1 MTYKQAQAR
10 WAERVRRLYLP
21 PSDLPVFCAL
31 CKVSTS
37 TGLCPVCL
45 RSLEE
50 ITNWPRLD
58 DEHRRTVWGRV
69 LMRLDDAR
77 QYEQAVR
84 RRVSMRRSARGEL
97 PPEPVLTDEVLLVA
111 DSGAQAFPEDAPLRP
126 RATEAMVGATSDAP
140 RAGLDGR
147 DAEHAQQDAATPAPT
162 PVDEVAPAIG
172 PLPPAADEPIAESSA
187 ALPEARLDTAP
198 DTLVA
203 TSTQPG
209 SVAQPSAPPPRPAA
223 AAALPEPSLMQP
235 EVLATHGGVPVDV
248 AAARARQ
255 VRLAMAQVVQA
266 SLESARREKAESEP
280 GPEEITLKPLI

>member
-50 ITNWPRLD
+50 ITSWPRLD

-69 LMRLDDAR
+69 LMRLNDAR

-97 PPEPVLTDEVLLVA
+97 PPEPVVADDVLLVA
-111 DSGAQAFPEDAPLRP
+111 DSGAQPLAGDATMPP
-126 RATEAMVGATSDAP
+126 RATDAMAGATSDTP
-140 RAGLDGR
+140 GPDPHGLE
-147 DAEHAQQDAATPAPT
+147 AEHAEGAFAQPPAE
-162 PVDEVAPAIG
+162 EVAPAIG
-172 PLPPAADEPIAESSA
+172 PLPPASDVLA
-187 ALPEARLDTAP
+187 APSLTDTPP
-198 DTLVA
+198 DT
-203 TSTQPG
+203 STEISSPP
-209 SVAQPSAPPPRPAA
+209 VPAAPPAAPPPRPTRV
-223 AAALPEPSLMQP
+223 AALPEPSRLQS
-235 EVLATHGGVPVDV
+235 EVLATHAGVPVDV

-266 SLESARREKAESEP
+266 SLESARREQAQP
-280 GPEEITLKPLI
+280 ATGPEEITLKPLI

>member
-21 PSDLPVFCAL
+21 PSELPVFCAL

-50 ITNWPRLD
+50 ITSWPRLD

-77 QYEQAVR
+77 HYEQAVR
-84 RRVSMRRSARGEL
+84 RRASTRRSPRGEL
-97 PPEPVLTDEVLLVA
+97 PPEPVVPDEVLLVA
-111 DSGAQAFPEDAPLRP
+111 DSGAQPLAEEVVMPP
-126 RATEAMVGATSDAP
+126 RATDAMAGATSDP
-140 RAGLDGR
+140 HGSDPHGLK
-147 DAEHAQQDAATPAPT
+147 AEHAEEASVQAPA
-162 PVDEVAPAIG
+162 DEVAPAIG
-172 PLPPAADEPIAESSA
+172 PLPPASDESEVSA
-187 ALPEARLDTAP
+187 APSLTDTPP
-198 DTLVA
+198 DTSA
-203 TSTQPG
+203 ETSTPPV
-209 SVAQPSAPPPRPAA
+209 SVTPPAAPPPRPTPV
-223 AAALPEPSLMQP
+223 AALPEPSRLQS
-235 EVLATHGGVPVDV
+235 EVLATHAGVPVDV

-266 SLESARREKAESEP
+266 SLESARREQALP
-280 GPEEITLKPLI
+280 AIGPEEITLKPLI